1 MWGARSPSRTWEVS
15 LERVQAGCD
24 HVAIEAA
31 MNWLITGGC
40 GFIGVALVKSLVDEG
55 GHAVRVVDNLKVGT
69 REDLRAA
76 CEFAEA
82 SPHED
87 DFGPMAPDSPVELV
101 VGDILD
107 EELALRAVEG
117 ADVIVHLAANTG
129 VEPSVKDPRADCL
142 ANVIGTLNYLEAARK
157 GGAEKRF
164 VFASSG
170 ATVGEVEPP
179 IHEEV
184 PPHPVSPY
192 GASKLSGEAY
202 CSAYFR
208 TFGLQTVSLR
218 FGNVYGPLS
227 SHKNSVIAKFIKR
240 AMRGEV
246 LEIYGDG
253 TQTRDFIYIEDL
265 TRAVRLAATT
275 EGVGGEVFQIATNA
289 ETSVQEMVEEL
300 LPVLA
305 EVGIKDVEVRQT
317 TPRLGDVMRNYS
329 DTSKAARMLGW
340 RSEVD
345 LKEGLRRTVDWFMG
359 R

>member
-1 MWGARSPSRTWEVS
+1 
-15 LERVQAGCD
+15 
-24 HVAIEAA
+24 
-31 MNWLITGGC
+31 MNWLVTGGC
-40 GFIGVALVKSLVDEG
+40 GFIGVALVRSLAHQGD
-55 GHAVRVVDNLKVGT
+55 HTVRVVDNLAVGT
-69 REDLRAA
+69 REDLAA
-76 CEFAEA
+76 VYEFVEA
-82 SPHED
+82 SPAD
-87 DFGPMAPDSPVELV
+87 VGPMDSGAPVELV

-107 EELALRAVEG
+107 EGLALRATEG

-129 VEPSVKDPRADCL
+129 VAPSVEDPRADCL
-142 ANVIGTLNYLEAARK
+142 ANVIGTLNYLEAARHSD
-157 GGAEKRF
+157 AKRF

-170 ATVGEVEPP
+170 AAVGEVEPP
-179 IHEEV
+179 IHEEM

-202 CSAYFR
+202 CSAYFG
-208 TFGLQTVSLR
+208 TFGVETASLR

-227 SHKNSVIAKFIKR
+227 NHKNSVIAKFIKR

-265 TRAVRLAATT
+265 VRAVRLAATA

-300 LPVLA
+300 LPALA
-305 EVGIKDVEVRQT
+305 AAGMKDVEVRHAA
-317 TPRLGDVMRNYS
+317 PRLGDVRRNYS

-340 RSEVD
+340 QAEVG
-345 LKEGLRRTVDWFMG
+345 LEEGLRRTMDWFTDQG